1 MGVRAAI
8 LALILLLPAG
18 LDAGLFEVGPGKAL
32 ATPGDIQWES
42 INPGISS
49 TYIGVKN
56 LT

>member
-18 LDAGLFEVGPGKAL
+18 LDADLFEVGPGKAL

-42 INPGISS
+42 IKPRGYHPHTLANG
-49 TYIGVKN
+49 
-56 LT
+56 